1 MLLSTLQVVAL
12 VTIYNLL
19 RIWNMEELFFIRPVC
34 PHGRGIVCCTCPQGR
49 PSGRG
54 HCEAVSQ
61 SVREQ
66 TGAMVGAGMNA
77 CIGLGYVSE
86 AAELLRDMQQSGLRP
101 DVRAYNV
108 LLKGYANQRNVDAMQ
123 ALMEDMRRL
132 QITPSVVTVNTLIDA
147 FVSEGR
153 LEQVFPLVFL

>member
-1 MLLSTLQVVAL
+1 
-12 VTIYNLL
+12 
-19 RIWNMEELFFIRPVC
+19 
-34 PHGRGIVCCTCPQGR
+34 
-49 PSGRG
+49 
-54 HCEAVSQ
+54 
-61 SVREQ
+61 
-66 TGAMVGAGMNA
+66 MNA